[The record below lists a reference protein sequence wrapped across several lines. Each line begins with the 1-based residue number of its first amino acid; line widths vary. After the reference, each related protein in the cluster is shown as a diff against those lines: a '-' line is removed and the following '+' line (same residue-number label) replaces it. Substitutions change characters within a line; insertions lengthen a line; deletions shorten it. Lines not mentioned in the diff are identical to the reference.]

1 MTEKR
6 FTDRKMIKNLG
17 VSFCATKK
25 DELRL
30 SDPNRV
36 DGWSVKHLLTNEVC
50 FSLPLYLYSR
60 KLKIITVHF
69 ITRKIFT

>member
-50 FSLPLYLYSR
+50 FM
-60 KLKIITVHF
+60 H
-69 ITRKIFT
+69 